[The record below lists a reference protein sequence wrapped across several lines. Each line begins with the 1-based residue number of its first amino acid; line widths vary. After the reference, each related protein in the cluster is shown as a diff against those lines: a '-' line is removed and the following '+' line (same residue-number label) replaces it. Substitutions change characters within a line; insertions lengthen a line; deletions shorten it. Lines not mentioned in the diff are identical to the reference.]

1 MINSIR
7 LAQTYHSLVNKEL
20 MQIHEQYSNQV
31 STQSYAPTPVIAGVF
46 IKELPFFSDDG
57 GNFAELF
64 RLSTGTVDQLDPAF
78 TVQQVSFSVMTP
90 GTIKAYHLHYRQEDL
105 WFCSPFDRLLVNLH
119 DVRQNSESYDV
130 HMRLVLGA
138 GKHKVLRIPAG
149 VAHGV
154 ANIYDRPMTLTY
166 ATSEKFSPEN
176 PDEHRL
182 PWDAFGA
189 DVWEL
194 TRG

>member
-1 MINSIR
+1 
-7 LAQTYHSLVNKEL
+7 
-20 MQIHEQYSNQV
+20 MQIHQNYS
-31 STQSYAPTPVIAGVF
+31 SKITTQSYSPASKIEGVTVTDCQ
-46 IKELPFFSDDG
+46 FFNDDG

-64 RLSTGTVDQLDPAF
+64 RLSDGVVKDLEPQFVVKQA
-78 TVQQVSFSVMTP
+78 SFSVMVP
-90 GTIKAYHLHYRQEDL
+90 QTIKAYHVHYTQEDL

-119 DVRQNSESYDV
+119 DVRQDSPTFDT

-138 GKHKVLRIPAG
+138 GKHRMLRIPSG

-154 ANIYDRPMTLTY
+154 ANIYQRPMTLMY
-166 ATSEKFSPEN
+166 ATSEQFSTEN

-182 PWDAFGA
+182 PWDAFGTE
-189 DVWEL
+189 VWEL

>member
-1 MINSIR
+1 
-7 LAQTYHSLVNKEL
+7 
-20 MQIHEQYSNQV
+20 MQIDQKYAPSV
-31 STQSYAPTPVIAGVF
+31 TTQSYTPARTINGVVVT
-46 IKELPFFSDDG
+46 ECQFFSDDG

-64 RLSTGTVDQLDPAF
+64 RLNTGIVAGLEPEF
-78 TVQQVSFSVMTP
+78 VVQQVSFSVMVP
-90 GTIKAYHLHYRQEDL
+90 QTIKAYHVHNNQEDL

-119 DVRQNSESYDV
+119 DVREGSETFDV
-130 HMRLVLGA
+130 HQRLILGA
-138 GKHKVLRIPAG
+138 GKHRMLRIPTG

-154 ANIYDRPMTLTY
+154 ANIYGRPMTLLY
-166 ATSEKFSPEN
+166 ATSQQFSAEK

-182 PWDAFGA
+182 PWDQFGA